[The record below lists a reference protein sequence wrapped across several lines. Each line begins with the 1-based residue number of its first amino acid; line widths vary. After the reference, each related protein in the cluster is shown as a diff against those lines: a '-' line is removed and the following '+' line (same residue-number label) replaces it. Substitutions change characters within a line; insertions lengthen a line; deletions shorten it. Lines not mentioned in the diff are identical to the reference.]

1 MVFQN
6 LFLFSGS
13 YGVSCHGYGCL
24 FWRVSPSRNFVSIRF
39 SMRSVCVR
47 NAKLIAFPPP
57 STSDVRPM
65 LNVLLG
71 IGLSS
76 TYMISRQGGNPYVFE
91 TTETLLVSTIGLL
104 MVLMVTLIA
113 VPMNGFMLSRTWGM
127 CLIGAYLIV
136 LVVNVGV
143 EVMGSRSR

>member
-1 MVFQN
+1 
-6 LFLFSGS
+6 
-13 YGVSCHGYGCL
+13 
-24 FWRVSPSRNFVSIRF
+24 
-39 SMRSVCVR
+39 MRSVCVR